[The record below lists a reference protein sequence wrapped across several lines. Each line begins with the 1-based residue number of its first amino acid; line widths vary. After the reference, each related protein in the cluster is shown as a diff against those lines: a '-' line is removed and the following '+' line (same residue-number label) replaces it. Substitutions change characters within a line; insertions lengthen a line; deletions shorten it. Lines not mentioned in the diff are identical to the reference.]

1 MPCSDLSDRVF
12 VLLFD
17 SGSEVEGIHTLE
29 LNGRTVVL
37 MFEDED
43 DALRYAGLLAAQ
55 DFPEATPES
64 ISREEIEL
72 FCGQAGYEAQ
82 PVPSGFMPG
91 SAEERL
97 MLAPPEQNLDT
108 SDWRE
113 QEQQDPPQ
121 QSPAESA
128 QPQLDP
134 ELEAFRR
141 SLEGLL

>member
-1 MPCSDLSDRVF
+1 MSDRVF

-37 MFEDED
+37 MFEEED

-55 DFPEATPES
+55 DFPEATPEA

-72 FCGQAGYEAQ
+72 FCGQAGYDAQ
-82 PVPSGFMPG
+82 AVPSGFMPG

-97 MLAPPEQNLDT
+97 MLAPPERNLDT
-108 SDWRE
+108 NEWRE
-113 QEQQDPPQ
+113 QQEQQEQ
-121 QSPAESA
+121 APAESA
-128 QPQLDP
+128 QPAVDP

>member
-1 MPCSDLSDRVF
+1 MSDRVF

-37 MFEDED
+37 MFEEED

-55 DFPEATPES
+55 DFPEATPEA

-72 FCGQAGYEAQ
+72 FCGQAGYDAQ
-82 PVPSGFMPG
+82 AVPSGFMPG
-91 SAEERL
+91 TAEERL
-97 MLAPPEQNLDT
+97 MLAPPERNLDT
-108 SDWRE
+108 NEWRE
-113 QEQQDPPQ
+113 QQDQPQ
-121 QSPAESA
+121 QAPAESA
-128 QPQLDP
+128 QPAVNP

>member
-1 MPCSDLSDRVF
+1 M
-12 VLLFD
+12 LLFD

-37 MFEDED
+37 MFEEED

-55 DFPEATPES
+55 DFPEATPEA

-82 PVPSGFMPG
+82 SVPSGFMPG
-91 SAEERL
+91 TAEERL

-108 SDWRE
+108 NEWRE
-113 QEQQDPPQ
+113 QKDQPQ
-121 QSPAESA
+121 QAPAESA
-128 QPQLDP
+128 QPAVDP

>member
-1 MPCSDLSDRVF
+1 LSDRVF

-37 MFEDED
+37 MFEEED

-55 DFPEATPES
+55 DFPEATPEA

-82 PVPSGFMPG
+82 SVPSGFMPG
-91 SAEERL
+91 TAEERL

-108 SDWRE
+108 NEWRE
-113 QEQQDPPQ
+113 QQDQPQ
-121 QSPAESA
+121 QAPAESA
-128 QPQLDP
+128 QPAVNP

>member
-1 MPCSDLSDRVF
+1 M
-12 VLLFD
+12 LLFD

-37 MFEDED
+37 MFEEED

-55 DFPEATPES
+55 DFPEATPEA

-82 PVPSGFMPG
+82 SVPSGFMPG
-91 SAEERL
+91 TAEERL

-108 SDWRE
+108 NEWRE
-113 QEQQDPPQ
+113 QQDEPQ
-121 QSPAESA
+121 QAPAETA
-128 QPQLDP
+128 QPAVNP

>member
-1 MPCSDLSDRVF
+1 M
-12 VLLFD
+12 LLFD

-37 MFEDED
+37 MFEEED

-55 DFPEATPES
+55 DFPEATPEA

-82 PVPSGFMPG
+82 SVPSGFMPG
-91 SAEERL
+91 TAEERL

-108 SDWRE
+108 NEWRE
-113 QEQQDPPQ
+113 QQDQPQ
-121 QSPAESA
+121 QAPAETA
-128 QPQLDP
+128 QPAVNP

-141 SLEGLL
+141 SLEGFL

>member
-1 MPCSDLSDRVF
+1 M
-12 VLLFD
+12 LLFD

-37 MFEDED
+37 MFEEED

-64 ISREEIEL
+64 ISREEIET
-72 FCGQAGYEAQ
+72 FCGQAGYDAQ
-82 PVPSGFMPG
+82 TVPSGFMPG
-91 SAEERL
+91 TAEERL

-113 QEQQDPPQ
+113 EGEAPDETPEPVVDP
-121 QSPAESA
+121 ALA
-128 QPQLDP
+128 
-134 ELEAFRR
+134 AFRR

>member
-1 MPCSDLSDRVF
+1 M
-12 VLLFD
+12 LLFD

-37 MFEDED
+37 MFEEED

-55 DFPEATPES
+55 DFPEATAEA
-64 ISREEIEL
+64 ISREGIEL

-82 PVPSGFMPG
+82 SVPSGFMPG
-91 SAEERL
+91 TAEERL

-108 SDWRE
+108 NEWRE
-113 QEQQDPPQ
+113 QQDQPQ
-121 QSPAESA
+121 QAPAETA
-128 QPQLDP
+128 QPAVNP

>member
-1 MPCSDLSDRVF
+1 M
-12 VLLFD
+12 LLFD

-37 MFEDED
+37 MFEEED

-55 DFPEATPES
+55 DFPEATPEA

-72 FCGQAGYEAQ
+72 FCGQAGYDAQ
-82 PVPSGFMPG
+82 AVPSGFMPG
-91 SAEERL
+91 TAEERL
-97 MLAPPEQNLDT
+97 MLAPPERNLDT
-108 SDWRE
+108 NEWRE
-113 QEQQDPPQ
+113 QQDQPQ
-121 QSPAESA
+121 QAPAESA
-128 QPQLDP
+128 QPAVNP

>member
-1 MPCSDLSDRVF
+1 M
-12 VLLFD
+12 LLFD

-37 MFEDED
+37 MFEEED

-55 DFPEATPES
+55 DFPEATPEA

-91 SAEERL
+91 TAEERL
-97 MLAPPEQNLDT
+97 MLAPPEQNLDNNE
-108 SDWRE
+108 WRE
-113 QEQQDPPQ
+113 QQDQPQ
-121 QSPAESA
+121 QAPAESA
-128 QPQLDP
+128 QPAVNP

>member
-1 MPCSDLSDRVF
+1 MPSPCSDLSDRVF

-37 MFEDED
+37 MFEEED

-55 DFPEATPES
+55 DFPEATPEA

-72 FCGQAGYEAQ
+72 FCGQAGYDAQ
-82 PVPSGFMPG
+82 AVPSGFMPG
-91 SAEERL
+91 TAEERL
-97 MLAPPEQNLDT
+97 MLAPPERNLDT
-108 SDWRE
+108 NEWRE
-113 QEQQDPPQ
+113 QQEQQEQ
-121 QSPAESA
+121 APAESA
-128 QPQLDP
+128 QPAVDP

>member
-1 MPCSDLSDRVF
+1 M
-12 VLLFD
+12 LLFD

-37 MFEDED
+37 MFEEED

-55 DFPEATPES
+55 DFPEATPEA

-82 PVPSGFMPG
+82 SVPSGFMPG
-91 SAEERL
+91 TAEERL
-97 MLAPPEQNLDT
+97 MLAPPERNLDT
-108 SDWRE
+108 NEWRE
-113 QEQQDPPQ
+113 QQEQAPQ
-121 QSPAESA
+121 APAESA
-128 QPQLDP
+128 QPAVNP

>member
-1 MPCSDLSDRVF
+1 M
-12 VLLFD
+12 LLFD

-29 LNGRTVVL
+29 LNGRSVVL
-37 MFEDED
+37 MFEEED

-55 DFPEATPES
+55 DFPEATPEA

-82 PVPSGFMPG
+82 SVPSGFMPG
-91 SAEERL
+91 TAEERL

-108 SDWRE
+108 NEWRE
-113 QEQQDPPQ
+113 QQDQPQ
-121 QSPAESA
+121 QAPAESA
-128 QPQLDP
+128 QPAVNP

>member
-1 MPCSDLSDRVF
+1 LSDRVF

-37 MFEDED
+37 MFEEED

-55 DFPEATPES
+55 DFPEATPEA

-82 PVPSGFMPG
+82 SVPSGFMPG
-91 SAEERL
+91 TAEERL

-108 SDWRE
+108 NEWRE
-113 QEQQDPPQ
+113 LQDQPQ
-121 QSPAESA
+121 QAPAESA
-128 QPQLDP
+128 QPAVNP

>member
-1 MPCSDLSDRVF
+1 MSDRVF

-29 LNGRTVVL
+29 LNGRTGVL
-37 MFEDED
+37 MFEEED

-55 DFPEATPES
+55 DFPEATPEA

-82 PVPSGFMPG
+82 SVPSGFMPG
-91 SAEERL
+91 TAEERL

-108 SDWRE
+108 NEWRE
-113 QEQQDPPQ
+113 QQDQPQ
-121 QSPAESA
+121 QAPAESA
-128 QPQLDP
+128 QPAVNP

>member
-1 MPCSDLSDRVF
+1 M
-12 VLLFD
+12 LLFD

-37 MFEDED
+37 MFEEED

-55 DFPEATPES
+55 DFPEATPEA

-82 PVPSGFMPG
+82 SVPSGFMPG
-91 SAEERL
+91 TAEERL

-108 SDWRE
+108 NEWRE
-113 QEQQDPPQ
+113 QQDQPQ
-121 QSPAESA
+121 QAPAETA
-128 QPQLDP
+128 QPAVNP

-141 SLEGLL
+141 SLEELL

>member
-1 MPCSDLSDRVF
+1 M
-12 VLLFD
+12 LLFD

-37 MFEDED
+37 MFEEED

-55 DFPEATPES
+55 DFPEATPEA

-82 PVPSGFMPG
+82 SVPSGFMPG
-91 SAEERL
+91 TAEERL

-108 SDWRE
+108 NEWRE
-113 QEQQDPPQ
+113 QQDQPQ
-121 QSPAESA
+121 QAPAEAA
-128 QPQLDP
+128 QPAVNP

>member
-1 MPCSDLSDRVF
+1 M
-12 VLLFD
+12 LLFD

-37 MFEDED
+37 MFEEED

-55 DFPEATPES
+55 DFPEATPEA

-82 PVPSGFMPG
+82 SVPSGFMPG
-91 SAEERL
+91 TAEERR

-108 SDWRE
+108 NEWRE
-113 QEQQDPPQ
+113 QQDQPQ
-121 QSPAESA
+121 QAPAETA
-128 QPQLDP
+128 QPAVNP

>member
-1 MPCSDLSDRVF
+1 M
-12 VLLFD
+12 LLFD

-37 MFEDED
+37 MFEEED

-55 DFPEATPES
+55 DFPEATPEA

-82 PVPSGFMPG
+82 SVPSGFMPG
-91 SAEERL
+91 TAEERL

-108 SDWRE
+108 NEWRE
-113 QEQQDPPQ
+113 QQDQPQ
-121 QSPAESA
+121 QAPAESA
-128 QPQLDP
+128 QPAVNS

>member
-1 MPCSDLSDRVF
+1 M
-12 VLLFD
+12 LLFD

-37 MFEDED
+37 MFEEED

-55 DFPEATPES
+55 DFPEATPEA

-72 FCGQAGYEAQ
+72 FCGQAGYEAHS
-82 PVPSGFMPG
+82 VPSGFMPG
-91 SAEERL
+91 TAEERL

-108 SDWRE
+108 NEWRE
-113 QEQQDPPQ
+113 QQDQPQ
-121 QSPAESA
+121 QAPAESA
-128 QPQLDP
+128 QPAVNP

>member
-1 MPCSDLSDRVF
+1 M
-12 VLLFD
+12 LLFD

-37 MFEDED
+37 MFEEED

-55 DFPEATPES
+55 DFPEATPEA

-72 FCGQAGYEAQ
+72 FCGQAGYDAQ
-82 PVPSGFMPG
+82 AVPSGFMPG
-91 SAEERL
+91 TAEERL

-108 SDWRE
+108 NEWRE
-113 QEQQDPPQ
+113 QQDQPQ
-121 QSPAESA
+121 QAPAESA
-128 QPQLDP
+128 QPAVNP

>member
-1 MPCSDLSDRVF
+1 M
-12 VLLFD
+12 LLFD

-37 MFEDED
+37 MFEEED

-64 ISREEIEL
+64 ISREEIET
-72 FCGQAGYEAQ
+72 FCGQAGYDAQ
-82 PVPSGFMPG
+82 TVPSGFMPG
-91 SAEERL
+91 TAEERL

-113 QEQQDPPQ
+113 EGEAPNEAPE
-121 QSPAESA
+121 PVV
-128 QPQLDP
+128 DP

>member
-1 MPCSDLSDRVF
+1 MSDRVF

-37 MFEDED
+37 MFEEED

-55 DFPEATPES
+55 DFPEATPEA

-82 PVPSGFMPG
+82 SVPSGFMPG
-91 SAEERL
+91 TAEERL

-108 SDWRE
+108 NEWRE
-113 QEQQDPPQ
+113 QQDEPQ
-121 QSPAESA
+121 QAPAETA
-128 QPQLDP
+128 QPAVNP

>member
-1 MPCSDLSDRVF
+1 MSDRVF

-37 MFEDED
+37 MFEEED

-55 DFPEATPES
+55 DFPEATPEA

-82 PVPSGFMPG
+82 SVPSGFMPG
-91 SAEERL
+91 TAEERL

-108 SDWRE
+108 NEWRE
-113 QEQQDPPQ
+113 QQDQPQ
-121 QSPAESA
+121 QAPAESA
-128 QPQLDP
+128 QPALNP

>member
-1 MPCSDLSDRVF
+1 M
-12 VLLFD
+12 LLFD

-37 MFEDED
+37 MFEEED

-55 DFPEATPES
+55 DFPEATPEA

-82 PVPSGFMPG
+82 SVPSGFMPG
-91 SAEERL
+91 TAEERL
-97 MLAPPEQNLDT
+97 MLAPPEQNLNT
-108 SDWRE
+108 NEWRE
-113 QEQQDPPQ
+113 QQDQPQ
-121 QSPAESA
+121 QAPAESA
-128 QPQLDP
+128 QPAVNP

>member
-1 MPCSDLSDRVF
+1 
-12 VLLFD
+12 
-17 SGSEVEGIHTLE
+17 
-29 LNGRTVVL
+29 
-37 MFEDED
+37 MFEEED

-55 DFPEATPES
+55 DFPEATPEA

-82 PVPSGFMPG
+82 SVPSGFMPG
-91 SAEERL
+91 TAEERL

-108 SDWRE
+108 NEWRE
-113 QEQQDPPQ
+113 QQDQPQ
-121 QSPAESA
+121 QAPAETA
-128 QPQLDP
+128 QPAVNP

>member
-1 MPCSDLSDRVF
+1 MSDRVF

-37 MFEDED
+37 MFEEED

-55 DFPEATPES
+55 DFPEATPEA

-72 FCGQAGYEAQ
+72 FCGQAGYDAQ
-82 PVPSGFMPG
+82 AVPSGFMPG
-91 SAEERL
+91 TAEERL
-97 MLAPPEQNLDT
+97 MLAPPERNLDT
-108 SDWRE
+108 NEWRE
-113 QEQQDPPQ
+113 QQEQPEQA
-121 QSPAESA
+121 PADSA
-128 QPQLDP
+128 QPAVDP

>member
-1 MPCSDLSDRVF
+1 

-37 MFEDED
+37 MFEEED

-55 DFPEATPES
+55 DFPEATPEA

-82 PVPSGFMPG
+82 SVPSGFMPG
-91 SAEERL
+91 TAEERL

-108 SDWRE
+108 NEWRE
-113 QEQQDPPQ
+113 QQDEPQ
-121 QSPAESA
+121 QAPAETA
-128 QPQLDP
+128 QPAVNP

>member
-1 MPCSDLSDRVF
+1 M
-12 VLLFD
+12 LLFD

-37 MFEDED
+37 MFEEED

-55 DFPEATPES
+55 DFPEATPEA

-82 PVPSGFMPG
+82 SVPSGFMPG
-91 SAEERL
+91 TAEERL

-108 SDWRE
+108 NEWRE
-113 QEQQDPPQ
+113 QQDQPQ
-121 QSPAESA
+121 QAPAESA
-128 QPQLDP
+128 QPAVNP

>member
-1 MPCSDLSDRVF
+1 M
-12 VLLFD
+12 LLFD

-37 MFEDED
+37 MFEEED

-82 PVPSGFMPG
+82 SVPSGFMPG
-91 SAEERL
+91 TAEERL

-108 SDWRE
+108 NEWRE
-113 QEQQDPPQ
+113 QQDQPQ
-121 QSPAESA
+121 QAPAESA
-128 QPQLDP
+128 QPAVNP

>member
-1 MPCSDLSDRVF
+1 M
-12 VLLFD
+12 LLFD

-37 MFEDED
+37 MFEEED

-55 DFPEATPES
+55 DFPEATPEA

-82 PVPSGFMPG
+82 SVPSGFMPG
-91 SAEERL
+91 TAEERL

-108 SDWRE
+108 NEWH
-113 QEQQDPPQ
+113 EQQDQPQ
-121 QSPAESA
+121 QAPAETA
-128 QPQLDP
+128 QPAVNP